1 MFIWE
6 KNALNEE
13 QEDAIKKDESVLLVA
28 CPGSGKTRTLTYK
41 IAYEL
46 SRLKSEKEFVVAIT
60 YTNNAADEIKERV
73 ELLGVNAEQLW
84 IGTIHSFCLEW
95 ILKPY
100 HQYLDELKFGF
111 RVIGS
116 FESEKLLEEL
126 CKPYNNQ
133 NITYW
138 DCGIIA
144 KTDGYYFNCLEKS
157 KHESL
162 NKIYSEYFKILKNNN
177 QIDFEQILFYSYKLL
192 INKPVVS
199 NILCKIFPFIL
210 IDEYQ
215 DTKEIQYH
223 IIAKI
228 LRANYGNSKTLIV
241 GDPNQSIYESL
252 GGFPMPK
259 VDMEKIFGFKLL
271 ELGLTK
277 NYRSS
282 DRIINYF
289 EHYKT
294 YPNSIIA
301 CGCDKDYPSVITY
314 NTSISVDNII
324 DEVAKLILFNVKEK
338 NISPNEICIVA
349 PQWVHIAS
357 ITRRLM
363 IRLPD
368 YSFDGPGM
376 APFSRDIDNF
386 WFKVSRIAL
395 TEPSPYMYI
404 RRLRW
409 SNEVLKELDSIGVDV
424 LNVSDK
430 SFLRICNSISIKE
443 NDGLKYLKAFFGEL
457 CSQLSISLVDYYKLN
472 EHYNAFFDSSRSR
485 IERLIREGNSSIG
498 EIESFRKVFKQKD
511 GITVSTIHGVKGEE
525 YDTMIGFALLNDYVP
540 HFCDANGYEN
550 SKKLLYVLASRAR
563 KNLHII
569 SEKGRGI
576 NRRNVSGK
584 SPTPHLI
591 EYKYKYDLMDEWY
604 EKIIT

>member
-1 MFIWE
+1 MFVWE
-6 KNALNEE
+6 KGALNEE
-13 QEDAIKKDESVLLVA
+13 QEGAIRNEESVLLLA

-46 SRLKSEKEFVVAIT
+46 SQLKSEKEFVVAIT

-73 ELLGVNAEQLW
+73 ELLGVNTEQLW

-100 HQYLDELKFGF
+100 HQYLDELKYGF
-111 RVIGS
+111 RVISS
-116 FESEKLLEEL
+116 FDSEKILTEL
-126 CKPYNNQ
+126 CSPFDKPK
-133 NITYW
+133 ITYW

-144 KTDGYYFNCLEKS
+144 KTDDYYLTCLDVGKHKS
-157 KHESL
+157 L
-162 NKIYSEYFKILKNNN
+162 QKIYSDYFKTLKKNN
-177 QIDFEQILFYSYKLL
+177 QIDFEQILFYTYQLL
-192 INKPVVS
+192 VRKPIISRV
-199 NILCKIFPFIL
+199 LCKIFPFIL

-228 LRANYGNSKTLIV
+228 LSANCGNSKTLIV

-252 GGFPMPK
+252 GGFPMSK
-259 VDMEKIFGFKLL
+259 TDLERLLGFKLF

-282 DRIINYF
+282 DRIIKYF

-294 YPNSIIA
+294 YPNSIVA
-301 CGCDKDYPSVITY
+301 CGCDKDYPSIITY
-314 NTSISVDNII
+314 TTSVSVDNII
-324 DEVAKLILFNVKEK
+324 EKVACLILFNVEEK
-338 NISPNEICIVA
+338 GISPNEICIVA

-363 IRLPD
+363 VRLPD

-395 TEPSPYMYI
+395 TEPSPYMYV

-409 SNEVLKELDSIGVDV
+409 SKEVLKELDSIGVDV
-424 LNVSDK
+424 SEMSDK
-430 SFLRICNSISIKE
+430 RFLRICNSISISE
-443 NDGLKYLKAFFGEL
+443 NDGLKYLELFFIEI
-457 CSQLSISLVDYYKLN
+457 CNYLSISIGDYDMLY
-472 EHYNAFFDSSRSR
+472 EHFAAFFESSKSR
-485 IERLIREGNSSIG
+485 IDRLVKEGNPCIG
-498 EIESFRKVFKQKD
+498 EIENFRKVFKQKD

-525 YDTMIGFALLNDYVP
+525 YDTMIGFALLDDYVP
-540 HFCDANGYEN
+540 HFNDVKGYEN
-550 SKKLLYVLASRAR
+550 AKKLLYVLASRAR

-569 SEKGRGI
+569 SEYGRGV
-576 NRRNVSGK
+576 NKYNPEGK
-584 SPTPHLI
+584 SPTPHLL
-591 EYKYKYDLMDEWY
+591 EYKYCYDSID
-604 EKIIT
+604 

>member
-1 MFIWE
+1 MFVLE
-6 KNALNEE
+6 KGALNEE
-13 QEDAIKKDESVLLVA
+13 QENAIKEEESVLLIA

-46 SRLKSEKEFVVAIT
+46 SQLESKKEFIVAIT

-73 ELLGVNAEQLW
+73 ELLGVNTEQLW

-100 HQYLDELKFGF
+100 HQYLPELKYGF
-111 RVIGS
+111 RVIDS
-116 FESEKLLEEL
+116 FDSEKLLTEL
-126 CKPYNNQ
+126 CKPYSNSKPK
-133 NITYW
+133 ITYW

-144 KTDGYYFNCLEKS
+144 KTDNYYLTCLDKS
-157 KHESL
+157 KYEPL
-162 NKIYSEYFKILKNNN
+162 KNIYAKYFKILKSNN

-192 INKPVVS
+192 KLKSIIS
-199 NILCKIFPFIL
+199 QILCKLFPFIL

-228 LRANYGNSKTLIV
+228 LSANCGNSKTLIV

-259 VDMEKIFGFKLL
+259 TNLEKLFGFNLL

-294 YPNSIIA
+294 YPNTIEA
-301 CGCDKDYPSVITY
+301 CGCDKDYPSTITY
-314 NTSISVDNII
+314 NTAVSVDNII
-324 DEVAKLILFNVKEK
+324 NEIASLILFNVTEQG
-338 NISPNEICIVA
+338 ISPNEICIVA

-395 TEPSPYMYI
+395 TEPSPHMYI

-409 SNEVLKELDSIGVDV
+409 SKEVLKELDSIGV
-424 LNVSDK
+424 NVSDISDK
-430 SFLRICNSISIKE
+430 HFLRICNSISINE
-443 NDGLKYLKAFFGEL
+443 NEGLKYLENFFGEI
-457 CSQLSISLVDYYKLN
+457 CNHLSISLNNYDMLY
-472 EHYNAFFDSSRSR
+472 EHYTAFFESSKSR
-485 IERLIREGNSSIG
+485 IDRLIKEGNPYIG

-525 YDTMIGFALLNDYVP
+525 YDTMIGFALLDDYVP
-540 HFCDANGYEN
+540 HFNDNNGYKN
-550 SKKLLYVLASRAR
+550 AKKLLYVLASRAR

-569 SEKGRGI
+569 SEYGRGV
-576 NRRNVSGK
+576 NRNNPGGK
-584 SPTPHLI
+584 SPTPHLL
-591 EYKYKYDLMDEWY
+591 EYKYQYN
-604 EKIIT
+604 KISFD

>member
-1 MFIWE
+1 MFVWE
-6 KNALNEE
+6 KGALNDE
-13 QEDAIKKDESVLLVA
+13 QEDAIRMEDSVLLVA

-46 SRLKSEKEFVVAIT
+46 SRLKSKKEFVIAIT

-73 ELLGVNAEQLW
+73 ELLGVDTEQLW

-100 HQYLDELKFGF
+100 HQYLDELKYGF

-116 FESEKLLEEL
+116 FDSEKILTEL
-126 CKPYNNQ
+126 CKPYSKQ
-133 NITYW
+133 KITYW

-144 KTDGYYFNCLEKS
+144 KTNGYSFNCLDVN
-157 KHESL
+157 KHNSL
-162 NKIYSEYFKILKNNN
+162 KKIYAEYFKILKTNH

-192 INKPVVS
+192 KQKPIIS
-199 NILCKIFPFIL
+199 QILCKLFPFIL

-223 IIAKI
+223 IIGKV
-228 LRANYGNSKTLIV
+228 LNANCGNSKTLIV
-241 GDPNQSIYESL
+241 GDPNQSIYNSL

-259 VDMEKIFGFKLL
+259 TNLEELFGFELL

-282 DRIINYF
+282 DKIINYF

-294 YPNSIIA
+294 YPNSIEA
-301 CGCDKDYPSVITY
+301 CGCDKNYQSIITY
-314 NTSISVDNII
+314 NTSVSANNII
-324 DEVAKLILFNVKEK
+324 EEVANLILFNVIDKG
-338 NISPNEICIVA
+338 ISPNEICIVA
-349 PQWVHIAS
+349 PHWVHIAS

-395 TEPSPYMYI
+395 TEPSPYMYV

-409 SNEVLKELDSIGVDV
+409 SKEVLKELDSTEVDV
-424 LNVSDK
+424 STVSDK
-430 SFLRICNSISIKE
+430 QFLRICNSISIDE
-443 NDGLKYLKAFFGEL
+443 NDGLKYLEIFFSEI
-457 CSQLSISLVDYYKLN
+457 CTRLSISLDDYEMLY
-472 EHYNAFFDSSRSR
+472 EHYVAFFESSKSR
-485 IERLIREGNSSIG
+485 IDRLIKEGNPSIG

-525 YDTMIGFALLNDYVP
+525 YDTMIGFALLDDYVP
-540 HFCDANGYEN
+540 DFRDSNGDANA
-550 SKKLLYVLASRAR
+550 KKLLYVLASRAR

-569 SEKGRGI
+569 SEYGRGI
-576 NRRNVSGK
+576 TKYNQEGK

-591 EYKYKYDLMDEWY
+591 EYHYKYDT
-604 EKIIT
+604 II